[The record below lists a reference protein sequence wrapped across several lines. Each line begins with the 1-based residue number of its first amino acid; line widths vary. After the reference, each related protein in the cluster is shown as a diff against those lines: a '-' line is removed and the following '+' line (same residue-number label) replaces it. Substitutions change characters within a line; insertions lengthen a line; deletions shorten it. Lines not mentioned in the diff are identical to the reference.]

1 MSGIEDDP
9 FKRLVLI
16 NQYTILSHVDRDGR
30 EEWERAASKVRS
42 HWPIDDLPGV
52 PEILSAQRDPFTEE
66 DRDLVYGVLAMHE
79 VLQNAEN
86 ERVVAPDGKGAVF
99 EGFDGNGETKYM
111 SYTRSLIKH
120 EGKWEYL
127 RTSNKDF
134 NAHRPTLETYGR
146 MLEAWDKQGR
156 PINLTAA
163 EYAAIQAARI
173 HPENRT

>member
-1 MSGIEDDP
+1 MH
-9 FKRLVLI
+9 RM
-16 NQYTILSHVDRDGR
+16 NQIM
-30 EEWERAASKVRS
+30 AS
-42 HWPIDDLPGV
+42 
-52 PEILSAQRDPFTEE
+52 
-66 DRDLVYGVLAMHE
+66 
-79 VLQNAEN
+79 NA
-86 ERVVAPDGKGAVF
+86 RGFCGCPAVF